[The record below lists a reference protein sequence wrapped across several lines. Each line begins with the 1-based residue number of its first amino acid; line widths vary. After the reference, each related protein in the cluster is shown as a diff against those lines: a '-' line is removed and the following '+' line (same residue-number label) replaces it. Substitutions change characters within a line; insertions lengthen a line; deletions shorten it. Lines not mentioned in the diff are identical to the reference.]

1 MAIISTVL
9 SHSDPLPDLPRR
21 VAVAGVSGAGK
32 TTLAGRIAKVIA
44 APHIEIDALYHGPNW
59 VPRPSFLEDVRLMV
73 DGDTWTT
80 EWQYRAARP
89 ILLERADL
97 IVWLDLPFWTSTLPR
112 LLRRTIRRRLRREVL
127 WNGNVEPPFHTFFTD
142 PEHIVRWAFST
153 RHKYRTRIPELA
165 RTTPHL
171 PIVRLRSQREVEW
184 WLGVVLAGARR
195 DGFMDPAP

>member
-9 SHSDPLPDLPRR
+9 SHYDPLPHLPRR

-32 TTLAGRIAKVIA
+32 TTLAGRIAEVIA
-44 APHIEIDALYHGPNW
+44 APHIEIDALYHGPGW
-59 VPRPSFLEDVRLMV
+59 VPRESFLDDVRSMV

-89 ILLERADL
+89 ILLEHADL

-127 WNGNVEPPFHTFFTD
+127 WNGNVEPQFHTFFTD

-153 RHKYRTRIPELA
+153 RHKYRTRIPELS
-165 RTTPHL
+165 RTAPHL
-171 PIVRLRSQREVEW
+171 PIVRLRSQREVER
-184 WLGVVLAGARR
+184 WLEVVLAGAR
-195 DGFMDPAP
+195 DGSTDPFP